1 MDRFNHY
8 RNSYENE
15 LKKKDDLDKS
25 INIPI
30 LIVTL
35 IFGAV
40 SYFAKSLNY
49 ECLNT
54 IDYVI
59 LGFIGL
65 TFIILCLGIFR
76 IIISYNNG
84 IKGYEYEITG
94 SAKDYEKYR
103 KELSE
108 FYNEKEKKVESE
120 FEESLITNFIECID
134 SNTDLNIFRTFQLFL
149 AKRSIII
156 SLILTFIT
164 FIVFLLKQII

>member
-40 SYFAKSLNY
+40 SYFTKSLNY
-49 ECLNT
+49 DCLKP

-59 LGFIGL
+59 LGLIGL
-65 TFIILCLGIFR
+65 TFIILCVGIFR

-103 KELSE
+103 EELSE
-108 FYNEKEKKVESE
+108 FYDEKEKKVESE
-120 FEESLITNFIECID
+120 FEESLITNFIECI
-134 SNTDLNIFRTFQLFL
+134 I
-149 AKRSIII
+149 
-156 SLILTFIT
+156 
-164 FIVFLLKQII
+164 